1 MTTISPDVDALW
13 QDFHSVV
20 NMSSRELR
28 DWLFAEA
35 ASEGAES
42 LPELI
47 AEEAPMGARVLEI
60 LGKRKTDL
68 TGRDVA
74 TMRDVVEFV
83 HDVRGDEIEGPVAY
97 DEALRHQLM
106 DTGHD
111 PLKPTSGG

>member
-1 MTTISPDVDALW
+1 MTTISPEVDALW

-35 ASEGAES
+35 ASEAAEN
-42 LPELI
+42 LPELL

-68 TGRDVA
+68 TGQDVEA
-74 TMRDVVEFV
+74 MREVVDFV
-83 HDVRGDEIEGPVAY
+83 HDVRGDVIEGPAAY

-106 DTGHD
+106 DAGHD
-111 PLKPTSGG
+111 PLKPSE